1 MLGCLLLS
9 LFWQELSLGF
19 TVTDCCLYSELII
32 SLAFALMFVAV
43 VERAVRRKNEPSAR
57 IAVVQVIEYYY

>member
-1 MLGCLLLS
+1 
-9 LFWQELSLGF
+9 
-19 TVTDCCLYSELII
+19 
-32 SLAFALMFVAV
+32 MFVAV